1 MKPNFWWLSPNL
13 FSSLPPS
20 QHITLVFYQL
30 LMPKLWSHSG
40 LYSVLIPHAGPQPCA
55 SRLLSLGFYTWSVLH
70 TIVKAIFE
78 ITSQIISFLRG
89 TLQLFPS
96 VPGKIQSP
104 YHSLQIPVW
113 SEHPLPLTWFP
124 TPLYLTPHP
133 TSAIW
138 AGFQTSQV
146 YPFHWL
152 FSLPGIVFSPRA
164 TKLTTSHHI
173 LWKGPCSRRSLSS
186 PPHFSLYYPSSG
198 HISQLVS
205 CFCFH

>member
-30 LMPKLWSHSG
+30 LMPNPLSHSG
-40 LYSVLIPHAGPQPCA
+40 LHSVLIPHIGPQPCA
-55 SRLLSLGFYTWSVLH
+55 SRLLSAGFYTWSVPH
-70 TIVKAIFE
+70 AIAKAIFE
-78 ITSQIISFLRG
+78 ITGQIISFLCG

-96 VPGKIQSP
+96 VPDKIQIP
-104 YHSLQIPVW
+104 YHSLQIPVR
-113 SEHPLPLTWFP
+113 SDHLLPLTWF
-124 TPLYLTPHP
+124 TTSLYLTPHP
-133 TSAIW
+133 IPAIW

-164 TKLTTSHHI
+164 KRLSTSHHI
-173 LWKGPCSRRSLSS
+173 L
-186 PPHFSLYYPSSG
+186 
-198 HISQLVS
+198 
-205 CFCFH
+205 